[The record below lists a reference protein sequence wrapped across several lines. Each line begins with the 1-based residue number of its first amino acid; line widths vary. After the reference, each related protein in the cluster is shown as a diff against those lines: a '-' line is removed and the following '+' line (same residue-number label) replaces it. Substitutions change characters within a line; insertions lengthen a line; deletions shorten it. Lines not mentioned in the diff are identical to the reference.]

1 VYTAGSFAEFKDI
14 LDMTLAEIIKRLSK
28 SIIATAIAVSFP
40 VSVWFLAWVQYLKVQ
55 HTIKNLE
62 ELDKLQ

>member
-1 VYTAGSFAEFKDI
+1 MYTAGSFAEFKDI